1 MPVPGRSTRLLVP
14 VHDADPFRSFL
25 VSTRTSRPP
34 ASTTPPATTGS
45 PYFLVI
51 VALYVTSLITANTVA
66 VKVLNVGFWTSDAG
80 ILTFRI
86 AYIVGDVLTEVYGY
100 ATARRVIW
108 LGFVCN
114 AIAVGVFQLAM
125 AMPAEPSWDG
135 GAAYKRIFASTP
147 RLLLAS
153 MCAYLIGSFVNAFVL
168 ARMKVL
174 TDGRWLWTRTI
185 GSTIVGEGLDTLV
198 FVLIAF
204 AGVFPGQVLIEMM
217 YTNWL
222 LKTAYE
228 TAATP
233 LTYRIVNA
241 LKRVEKIDAYDRKT
255 NFNPLTVGA

>member
-1 MPVPGRSTRLLVP
+1 MSTSTPTRPSARST
-14 VHDADPFRSFL
+14 
-25 VSTRTSRPP
+25 
-34 ASTTPPATTGS
+34 TTGS

-80 ILTFRI
+80 ILTFPI

-125 AMPAEPSWDG
+125 VMPAEPSWDG
-135 GAAYKRIFASTP
+135 GAAYERIFAATP

-153 MCAYLIGSFVNAFVL
+153 MCAYLVGSFVNAFVL
-168 ARMKVL
+168 ARMKIL
-174 TDGRWLWTRTI
+174 TNGRWLWMRTI
-185 GSTIVGEGLDTLV
+185 GSTIVGEGLDTVV

-204 AGVFPGQVLIEMM
+204 AGVFSGQVLVEMM

-233 LTYRIVNA
+233 ITYKVVNA
-241 LKRVEKIDAYDRKT
+241 LKRVEQVDADDRAT
-255 NFNPLTVGA
+255 NFNPLAVGA